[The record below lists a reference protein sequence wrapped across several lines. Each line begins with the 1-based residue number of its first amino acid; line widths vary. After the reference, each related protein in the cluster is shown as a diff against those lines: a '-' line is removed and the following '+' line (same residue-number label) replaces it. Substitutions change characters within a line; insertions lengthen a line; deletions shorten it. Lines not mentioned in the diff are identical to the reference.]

1 MSQQTES
8 VLNRVLIEMGRSFL
22 QYISDA
28 WPWVDP
34 LAQEIQ
40 DQVMVIAAR
49 QRQDVADMAAF
60 LTEREHHIDFGTFP
74 TEYTDLQFLS
84 LDAILNLIHKS
95 QNTICVAITNG
106 LADVKAAGD
115 ADAVALLSAVEIRQK
130 EASAVLKELHTQLE
144 QPANG

>member
-34 LAQEIQ
+34 LAQKIQ

-49 QRQDVADMAAF
+49 QRQDVADMASF
-60 LTEREHHIDFGTFP
+60 LTEREHYIDFGTFP

-84 LDAILNLIHKS
+84 LDSILDWIHKS
-95 QNTICVAITNG
+95 QDSICLAIANG
-106 LADVKAAGD
+106 LVDVKAAGD
-115 ADAVALLSAVEIRQK
+115 EGAVALLSAVEIRQK
-130 EASAVLKELHTQLE
+130 EASATLKELHSQLE